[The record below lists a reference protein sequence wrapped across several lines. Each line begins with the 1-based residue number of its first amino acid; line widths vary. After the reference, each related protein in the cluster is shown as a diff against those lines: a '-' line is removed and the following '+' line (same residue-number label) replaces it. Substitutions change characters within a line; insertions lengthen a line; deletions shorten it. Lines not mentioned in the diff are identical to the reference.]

1 MFRISM
7 ITKGDN
13 AVAELRSGLS
23 QNGFT
28 CSTTYDSREVVEEVL
43 ERLPDLV
50 LVDVDDYSR
59 ARELSQMIKR
69 ERPLPVV
76 ALVNRERLDNVDGH
90 LDIDDFVIKPCEAR
104 EIELRAKRLLRRA
117 NNADNNDV
125 IRCGDLIIDLVKYEV
140 SVGGKPIM
148 LTFKEY
154 ELLKFLAG
162 NKGRVFTREALLN
175 RVWGYDYYG
184 GDRTVDVHVRRL
196 RSKIGDSTHT
206 LIETVR
212 NIGYRLRE

>member
-1 MFRISM
+1 MFRISLIAEGGSK
-7 ITKGDN
+7 IT
-13 AVAELRSGLS
+13 ELCSRLS

-28 CSTTYDSREVVEEVL
+28 CSTTCDGGEVVEEVL
-43 ERLPDLV
+43 ERSPDLV

-59 ARELSQMIKR
+59 ARELSQMIKK
-69 ERPLPVV
+69 EKPLPVV

-90 LDIDDFVIKPCEAR
+90 LDIDDFVVKPCEAR

-117 NNADNNDV
+117 NNADSNDL
-125 IRCGDLIIDLVKYEV
+125 IRCGDLVIDLTKYEV
-140 SVGGKPIM
+140 SIGGKPKM

-175 RVWGYDYYG
+175 KVWGYDYYG
-184 GDRTVDVHVRRL
+184 GDRTVDVHIRRL
-196 RSKIGDSTHT
+196 RSKIEDSTHT
-206 LIETVR
+206 FIETVR

>member
-1 MFRISM
+1 MFRLAV
-7 ITKGDN
+7 ITGGASN
-13 AVAELRSGLS
+13 MTELCSRLS

-28 CSTTYDSREVVEEVL
+28 CSTACDGGEVVEEIL
-43 ERLPDLV
+43 DRAPDMV

-59 ARELSQMIKR
+59 ARELSRMMKK
-69 ERPLPVV
+69 ERPLPVL
-76 ALVNRERLDNVDGH
+76 ALISRERLGNVDGH
-90 LDIDDFVIKPCEAR
+90 LDVDDFVVKPCEAR

-117 NNADNNDV
+117 NNADNNDL
-125 IRCGDLIIDLVKYEV
+125 IKCGDLVIDLVKCEV
-140 SVGGKPIM
+140 SVSGKPIM

-154 ELLKFLAG
+154 ELLTFLAG

-196 RSKIGDSTHT
+196 RSKIEDSTHT
-206 LIETVR
+206 FIETVR

>member
-1 MFRISM
+1 MFRISV
-7 ITKGDN
+7 ITEGGSKIT
-13 AVAELRSGLS
+13 ELCSRLS

-28 CSTTYDSREVVEEVL
+28 CSTTCDGGEVVKEVL
-43 ERLPDLV
+43 ERSPDLV

-59 ARELSQMIKR
+59 ARELSRMIKK

-76 ALVNRERLDNVDGH
+76 ALVNRERLDNVDRH
-90 LDIDDFVIKPCEAR
+90 LDIDDFVVKPCEAR

-117 NNADNNDV
+117 NNADNNDL
-125 IRCGDLIIDLVKYEV
+125 IRCGDLVMDLVKYEV
-140 SVGGKPIM
+140 SVDGKPIM

-196 RSKIGDSTHT
+196 RSKIEDSTHT
-206 LIETVR
+206 FIETVR